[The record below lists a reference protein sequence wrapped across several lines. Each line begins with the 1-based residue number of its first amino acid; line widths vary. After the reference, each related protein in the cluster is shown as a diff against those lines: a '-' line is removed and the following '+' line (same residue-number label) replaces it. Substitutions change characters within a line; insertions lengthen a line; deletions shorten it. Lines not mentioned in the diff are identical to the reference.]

1 MNKTAYALS
10 AIALLGAG
18 SLLLFVRSSNE
29 SALPIDTVAVSGSE
43 TIHLS
48 ESARAIHDDVSAR
61 VAARNQQQPPH
72 RVLPLAPSLSDRP
85 NPPGWLRHVIEQG
98 YINARY
104 ADLFLRDDYLGA
116 VQEQFHV
123 LKQAPLAPEEEAC
136 DRHDIEHARSVCWN
150 RWGYEPY
157 FTYEIAT
164 LQSMAESDA
173 VAAATLA
180 IRLEDEDARLYYAI
194 RSTRLSGK
202 PGPLVR
208 YLTMHASTPDP
219 QTANDALLRRYA
231 LALIVDDMGYPYRYS
246 VGLAQDLERADVS
259 SDDVN
264 RSLVAGFTLQI
275 PGRIGQ

>member
-1 MNKTAYALS
+1 MKKTAYALS

-18 SLLLFVRSSNE
+18 SLLLFVRSTSE
-29 SALPIDTVAVSGSE
+29 SAVPIDTVALPDRE

-48 ESARAIHDDVSAR
+48 ESARAIHDDVVAR
-61 VAARNQQQPPH
+61 VAARNEQQPAQHVPS
-72 RVLPLAPSLSDRP
+72 LAPLLSDRP
-85 NPPGWLRHVIEQG
+85 NPPDWLQDVIEQG
-98 YINARY
+98 YINERY
-104 ADLFLRDDYLGA
+104 AELFLRDDYQGA

-136 DRHDIEHARSVCWN
+136 DRHDIEHGRPVCWN

-164 LQSMAESDA
+164 LQSMAENDA

-180 IRLEDEDARLYYAI
+180 IRLEDEEARLYYAI

-208 YLTMHASTPDP
+208 YLTMHANTPDP

-259 SDDVN
+259 SDEVDH
-264 RSLVAGFTLQI
+264 SLVAGFTLQT